1 MPIEFGCPCGKTLRV
16 RDDLVGER
24 VKCPVCGEIRN
35 VPLDSMSVFVDDA
48 EEEEEEEAPVPEPK
62 RSLLSRAKRKKKND
76 TNREEPQPTQ
86 SSQHEEQSVA
96 STRGSSATSAASTS
110 GAAKSKNAAVE
121 TSGSETSSSEPSI
134 SGRPVDVVFR
144 LLVPSMFGRT
154 VLRISGSRLIE
165 ETQRAGAFRHSEF
178 RLDQVT
184 GAEIQVTRNR
194 ALLIS
199 GLMTLPFGIGLIPLV
214 AYLFVRYRLLFV
226 YISSSNVIAVSIHAL
241 EEEAYA
247 FVDTLLNYSVEG
259 EISD

>member
-16 RDDLVGER
+16 RDDLAGER

-48 EEEEEEEAPVPEPK
+48 EEEEEEAPVPEPK

-86 SSQHEEQSVA
+86 SSKHEEQSIA

-110 GAAKSKNAAVE
+110 GAAKSKNAAV
-121 TSGSETSSSEPSI
+121 ETSSSEPSI

>member
-1 MPIEFGCPCGKTLRV
+1 M
-16 RDDLVGER
+16 RDDLAGER

-48 EEEEEEEAPVPEPK
+48 EEEEEEAPVPEPK

-86 SSQHEEQSVA
+86 SSKHEEQSIA

-110 GAAKSKNAAVE
+110 GAAKSKNAAV
-121 TSGSETSSSEPSI
+121 ETSSSEPSI